1 MLLFHSCSINSVLA
15 WCQKPW
21 NSDLRLMLYL
31 VEQLICNIIFLEFCL
46 FLCGSGDIGPSKPLE
61 KWDLNLERTWGR
73 INLQQIIF
81 KSRPRN
87 IRSEVTPSF
96 LSSWQTSSDPKVPV
110 ASIQENSVNIT
121 LKSICCD
128 KIDSWWLS

>member
-1 MLLFHSCSINSVLA
+1 MYLA
-15 WCQKPW
+15 
-21 NSDLRLMLYL
+21 
-31 VEQLICNIIFLEFCL
+31 EQSTCNIIFLEFCL
-46 FLCGSGDIGPSKPLE
+46 FLCGSGEIGPSKPLE

-96 LSSWQTSSDPKVPV
+96 LSSWQTSSVPNVPV
-110 ASIQENSVNIT
+110 TSIQENSEKTT
-121 LKSICCD
+121 LKSLCCD
-128 KIDSWWLS
+128 KIESRRLLVTVENLLKKSRIFIRLQWVMLH